1 MLLFLSSALKR
12 FFSNRLFFVQH
23 RGNFQFLEEEEE
35 EEEEEGK
42 EVEHPSELL
51 ALVVVVV
58 VVVVF
63 IATEGDGITNEL
75 EMMGMMMIYVCISLC
90 L

>member
-1 MLLFLSSALKR
+1 VLFLSSVLKR
-12 FFSNRLFFVQH
+12 FFSNRFFLVQH
-23 RGNFQFLEEEEE
+23 GGNFQFLEEEEE

-58 VVVVF
+58 VF

-75 EMMGMMMIYVCISLC
+75 VEMMGMFTFVSLS
-90 L
+90 LSLSL